1 MPIED
6 TFYLSSENFRPAY
19 MALAESGILQQ
30 RAEEAIATLAK
41 CKTCPR
47 SCGANR
53 LAGYIGTCMT
63 KRYAVV
69 SSFFPHMGE
78 ENCLRGRRGSGTIFF
93 SQCNLRCIFCQ
104 NYDISQFTSGRETPA
119 QQLAN
124 MMLSLQQAGC
134 HNINFVTPDHVVP
147 QILEALVL
155 AAEQGLR
162 LPLVYNTSGYCSL
175 NTLKWLDG
183 VVDIYMPDYKMADS
197 ANAKCYLQAK
207 NYPTVAL
214 EAIREMHHQVA
225 DLKMD
230 EQGLAKRGVL
240 VRHLVMPEDV
250 ANTRLVMDNLAA
262 ISPDMYV
269 NIMGQ
274 YHPAAKVTPEK
285 YPAINRRVT
294 REEMVQAYQAA
305 EQAGL
310 WRLDQRN

>member
-1 MPIED
+1 MPKENA
-6 TFYLSSENFRPAY
+6 FYLNSKDFRPAY
-19 MALAESGILQQ
+19 LALVESGALQQ
-30 RAEEAIATLAK
+30 RSEEAVASLAK

-47 SCGANR
+47 GCGANR
-53 LAGYIGTCMT
+53 LAGYTGTCMT

-78 ENCLRGRRGSGTIFF
+78 ENCLRGWRGSGTIFF

-104 NYDISQFTSGRETPA
+104 NYDISQFTSGKETQA
-119 QQLAN
+119 QQLAD

-155 AAEQGLR
+155 AAQQGLR
-162 LPLVYNTSGYCSL
+162 LPLVYNTSGYCSQ

-183 VVDIYMPDYKMADS
+183 VVDIYMPDYKVAD
-197 ANAKCYLQAK
+197 AIHAKRYLQAK
-207 NYPTVAL
+207 DYPTVAL
-214 EAIREMHHQVA
+214 EAIQKMHHQVG

-250 ANTRLVMDNLAA
+250 ANTRRVMENLAE
-262 ISPDMYV
+262 ISPNMYV

-274 YHPAAKVTPEK
+274 YHPSAKVSPEK
-285 YPAINRRVT
+285 YPRINRRVT
-294 REEMVQAYQAA
+294 KEEMVQAYQAA

-310 WRLDQRN
+310 WRLDQRH